1 MQEVTPKRLLT
12 FKQAADSYPAFTE
25 PAFRWMRFNG
35 DSNGFNICVRKVGR
49 RVLLDAES
57 FERWLDQQQER
68 TARELGP

>member
-1 MQEVTPKRLLT
+1 MQEIAPKRLLT
-12 FKQAADSYPAFTE
+12 FKLAAELYPAFTE
-25 PAFRWMRFNG
+25 SAFRWMRFNG